1 MERNSGIIMHI
12 TSLPGEYGIGTLGK
26 EAYNFVNFLDRAGQ
40 KYWQILPLTQ
50 TGYGNSPYQSCSA
63 FSGNPYLID
72 FDLLTEDGLLSKKD
86 YAKVDFGKDKTSVD
100 YGKIFENKLA
110 VLKKAYKNSIGKL
123 DREIQ
128 EFKNEQHH
136 WIYDYALFMAI
147 KTKFNNIPLKDWDDS
162 IRRRDY
168 NTLEYYRNELKDD
181 IDFWTFLQ
189 YEFFKQW
196 KNLKAYAN
204 SKKIEIIGD
213 IPIYVAED
221 SVDVWTNPQDF
232 FLDSDLHPSVV
243 SGCPPDAF
251 SKTGQLWGNPI
262 YNWPHHRNTGFGW
275 WKKRI
280 MESLKL
286 YDVIRIDHFRG
297 FEAYW
302 EIPAGEETA
311 VNGRWVK
318 GPGIDLFNA
327 IRAQL
332 GDIKIIAEDLGYIT
346 PSLLA
351 FREATKIPGMKV
363 LQFAFDTRE
372 ESDYLPHN
380 YPKDC
385 VVYTGTHDNDTVM
398 GWLEESGRE
407 EDVEFCKKYLRLTE
421 EEGYNWGFIKG
432 AWSSVANVSI
442 ALFQDFI
449 GTGSESR
456 MNIPST
462 MGWWK
467 WRAEKKDIT
476 NALADKIYDITKTYG
491 RLK

>member
-1 MERNSGIIMHI
+1 MEQGHWEKRLI
-12 TSLPGEYGIGTLGK
+12 TLLIFQIEQDKNIG
-26 EAYNFVNFLDRAGQ
+26 
-40 KYWQILPLTQ
+40 KYYLWHKP
-50 TGYGNSPYQSCSA
+50 GYGNSPYQSCSA

-72 FDLLTEDGLLSKKD
+72 FDLLTEDGLLTKKD

-123 DREIQ
+123 DKEIQ

-243 SGCPPDAF
+243 SGWSTRCILKNWTALGK
-251 SKTGQLWGNPI
+251 SNIQLATSQKYRIWAG
-262 YNWPHHRNTGFGW
+262 G
-275 WKKRI
+275 KR
-280 MESLKL
+280 E
-286 YDVIRIDHFRG
+286 
-297 FEAYW
+297 
-302 EIPAGEETA
+302 
-311 VNGRWVK
+311 
-318 GPGIDLFNA
+318 
-327 IRAQL
+327 
-332 GDIKIIAEDLGYIT
+332 
-346 PSLLA
+346 
-351 FREATKIPGMKV
+351 
-363 LQFAFDTRE
+363 
-372 ESDYLPHN
+372 
-380 YPKDC
+380 
-385 VVYTGTHDNDTVM
+385 
-398 GWLEESGRE
+398 
-407 EDVEFCKKYLRLTE
+407 
-421 EEGYNWGFIKG
+421 
-432 AWSSVANVSI
+432 
-442 ALFQDFI
+442 
-449 GTGSESR
+449 
-456 MNIPST
+456 
-462 MGWWK
+462 
-467 WRAEKKDIT
+467 
-476 NALADKIYDITKTYG
+476 
-491 RLK
+491 